1 MQLIEKKCQKSKKSR
16 EKIDNTQASFGKLFI
31 SVEIKREKEGKR
43 RKKTENGKKDKK
55 RGGTKKEVPT
65 TKKGEMGSKIDDF
78 VYSNWAGGGFQD
90 RWNNKHP

>member
-43 RKKTENGKKDKK
+43 RKKTENGKKEKK
-55 RGGTKKEVPT
+55 RGGQK
-65 TKKGEMGSKIDDF
+65 MGNGKQNDF
-78 VYSNWAGGGFQD
+78 ALKTLGSYSNWAGGGFQD